1 MSPLEYFVVGIGSFL
16 ATHTALSYTVLFLG
30 AYFETLIGVGF
41 FIYGE
46 FFFLPGAIIAGTGV
60 LDIWLVSL
68 AVISGGILGDT
79 SSYFI
84 GRFYGMKLFKEE
96 HKYLNH
102 TNHKKGEEFFNRYG
116 VKSVFFA
123 RLLGPISWIA
133 PFLAG
138 VYKIKYAKFLAYNI
152 PGVVVGIGEFLVV
165 GYFFG
170 TSYRE
175 VLRFVQKEIATI
187 AFSAIL
193 VLTTY
198 YVIKRN
204 NPNFIDGARAAI
216 KKFLGKK

>member
-1 MSPLEYFVVGIGSFL
+1 MNPIEYAVVGIGSFL
-16 ATHTALSYTVLFLG
+16 ATHTVLSYTVLFLG

-68 AVISGGILGDT
+68 ALISGGIMGDT

-84 GRFYGMKLFKEE
+84 GRHYGMRLFKEGN
-96 HKYLNH
+96 KYLNH
-102 TNHKKGEEFFNRYG
+102 TNHKKGEEFFDKYG

-138 VYKIKYAKFLAYNI
+138 VYKIKYTKFLAYNV

-175 VLRFVQKEIATI
+175 ILRFVQKEVATI
-187 AFSAIL
+187 VFSAIL
-193 VLTTY
+193 IMIAYV
-198 YVIKRN
+198 VIKRN
-204 NPNFIDGARAAI
+204 NPTFVEQRKNTL
-216 KKFLGKK
+216 KKRSKKS